1 MKTFA
6 ELDAKICSCTQALNA
21 KIEGTNGK
29 RAILLCGGTGCLSS
43 NSMEIKKRFEELVA
57 AHNMQDKVTVNIV
70 GCFGFCS
77 QGPFVKIYPEDTLY
91 RMVQESD
98 VDEIFKEDIL
108 GGNIVGRLLYEDPT
122 TQLKVTKQDDITFYK
137 KQRRV
142 ALHGG
147 GVINPE
153 DIDEALGYGAFQG
166 LKHALSMDP
175 KQVIDEILASG
186 LRGRGGGGFPTGR
199 KWQFAYNSVA
209 DQKYVVCNGDEG
221 DPGAFMDRSILEG
234 NPYAVIE
241 GMMIAGYAIG
251 ASEGYFYVRA
261 EYPIAV
267 KRLRNAIKQMNEIGI
282 LGDNILGT
290 GFNFHAHIRLGAG
303 AFVCGEE
310 TALLNSIEGKRGM
323 PRPRPPFPAVK
334 GLWDK
339 PTIVNNVETLAC
351 VPYILREG
359 AESFASC
366 GTEKSKGTK
375 VFALGGKINNVGLV
389 EIPMGT
395 TLREMIYQI
404 GGGIPDGKKFKAI
417 QTGGPS
423 GGCLTAKDLDVPIDF
438 DNLVAK
444 GSMMGSGGAIVM
456 DEDNCMVDVAKFY
469 MEFICDESCGKCS
482 PCRIGTKR
490 MLEILTRITEGEGT
504 MQDLEELEELSNV
517 VKSNSLCAL
526 GQTAANPVVS
536 TLTHFRDEYIA
547 HIEQKACPAKVC
559 KKLINYTI
567 DINRCVS
574 CARCAAACPTGSIY
588 KTDYIAP
595 GNRFASY
602 QIEDE
607 KCLRCGACIA
617 TCKLHAIIVEAG
629 RK

>member
-1 MKTFA
+1 MKNFA
-6 ELDAKICSCTQALNA
+6 ELDKKICSCTDALTA
-21 KIEGTNGK
+21 KMDGSNGK

-43 NSMEIKKRFEELVA
+43 NSMDIKGKFDELVA
-57 AHNMQDKVTVNIV
+57 ANHMEDKVSVNIV

-77 QGPFVKIYPEDTLY
+77 QGPFVKIFPEDTLY
-91 RMVQESD
+91 RLVKIED
-98 VDEIFKEDIL
+98 VEDIFNTDII
-108 GGNIVGRLLYEDPT
+108 GGEIVERLLYVEPNTGKKVAKQED
-122 TQLKVTKQDDITFYK
+122 INFYK
-137 KQRRV
+137 KQKRV

-153 DIDEALGYGAFQG
+153 SIEEAMGYGAFRG
-166 LKHALSMDP
+166 LEKALKMSP
-175 KQVIDEILASG
+175 QEVIDEVLASG
-186 LRGRGGGGFPTGR
+186 LRGRGGGGFPSGR
-199 KWQFAYNSVA
+199 KWQFAKNSVS

-251 ASEGYFYVRA
+251 ANEGYFYVRA

-267 KRLRNAIKQMNEIGI
+267 NRLRNAIRQMNEAGI
-282 LGDNILGT
+282 LGENIMGT
-290 GFNFHAHIRLGAG
+290 GFSFQAHIRLGAG

-334 GLWDK
+334 GLWGE

-359 AESFASC
+359 AAEFASC

-375 VFALGGKINNVGLV
+375 VFALGGKVNNVGLV

-395 TLREMIYQI
+395 TLRELIYDI
-404 GGGIPDGKKFKAI
+404 GGGIPEGKKFKAI

-423 GGCLTAKDLDVPIDF
+423 GGCLTAEALDEPIDF

-490 MLEILTRITEGEGT
+490 MLEILTRITEGNGT
-504 MQDLEELEELSNV
+504 MQDLEELEELGQT
-517 VKSNSLCAL
+517 VKANSLCAL
-526 GQTAANPVVS
+526 GQTAANPIIS

-547 HIEQKACPAKVC
+547 HIVDKTCPAKVC
-559 KKLINYTI
+559 KNLMQYTI
-567 DINRCVS
+567 EQESCVG
-574 CARCAAACPTGSIY
+574 CGRCAKACPADAIR
-588 KTDYIAP
+588 KTDYTAP
-595 GNRFASY
+595 GKKLPSY
-602 QIEDE
+602 QIDAN
-607 KCLRCGACIA
+607 KCVKCGACMA
-617 TCKLHAIIVEAG
+617 TCKLKAIV
-629 RK
+629 KK

>member
-1 MKTFA
+1 MKNFA
-6 ELDAKICSCTQALNA
+6 ELDSKICSCTDALKA
-21 KIEGTNGK
+21 KLDGSNGK

-43 NSMEIKKRFEELVA
+43 NSMDIKGKFDALVA
-57 AHNMQDKVTVNIV
+57 ENHMEDKVTVNTV

-77 QGPFVKIYPEDTLY
+77 QGPFVKILPEDTLY
-91 RMVQESD
+91 RLVKVED
-98 VDEIFKEDIL
+98 VEEIFEKDIK
-108 GGNIVGRLLYEDPT
+108 GGEIIERLLYIEPNT
-122 TQLKVTKQDDITFYK
+122 GEKVAKQDDINFYK
-137 KQRRV
+137 KQKRV

-153 DIDEALGYGAFQG
+153 NIEEAMGYGAFQG
-166 LKHALSMDP
+166 LKRALSMDR
-175 KQVIDEILASG
+175 KAVIDEVLASG

-199 KWQFAYNSVA
+199 KWMFAYGSQS

-251 ASEGYFYVRA
+251 ANEGYFYVRA

-267 KRLRNAIKQMNEIGI
+267 NRLRNAIKQMNEQGI
-282 LGDNILGT
+282 LGENILGT
-290 GFNFHAHIRLGAG
+290 GFSFQAHIRLGAG

-334 GLWDK
+334 GLWAE

-359 AESFASC
+359 AEEFASC

-375 VFALGGKINNVGLV
+375 VFALGGKVNNVGLV

-395 TLREMIYQI
+395 TLRELIYDI

-423 GGCLTAKDLDVPIDF
+423 GGCLTAENLDEPIDF

-469 MEFICDESCGKCS
+469 MEFICDESCGKCT
-482 PCRIGTKR
+482 PCRIGTRR
-490 MLEILTRITEGEGT
+490 MLEILTKITEGKGT
-504 MQDLEELEELSNV
+504 LEDLDKLEEISNLI
-517 VKSNSLCAL
+517 KTGSLCAL
-526 GQTAANPVVS
+526 GQTASNPVVS
-536 TLTHFRDEYIA
+536 TMKHFRDEYIA
-547 HIEQKACPAKVC
+547 HVVDKTCPAKVC
-559 KKLINYTI
+559 KNLMSYVIEQDN
-567 DINRCVS
+567 CVG
-574 CARCAAACPTGSIY
+574 CGRCAKACPAGAIE

-595 GNRFASY
+595 GKKLPSY
-602 QIEDE
+602 QIDAQ
-607 KCLRCGACIA
+607 KCVKCGACIA
-617 TCKLHAIIVEAG
+617 TCKLKAIV
-629 RK
+629 KK

>member
-1 MKTFA
+1 MKNFA
-6 ELDAKICSCTQALNA
+6 ELDAAVCSCTEALNA
-21 KIEGTNGK
+21 KLEGTNGK

-43 NSMEIKKRFEELVA
+43 NSLDIKGKFEELVA
-57 AHNMQDKVTVNIV
+57 ENHMEDKVTVNTV

-77 QGPFVKIYPEDTLY
+77 QGPFVKILPEDTLY
-91 RMVQESD
+91 RLVKVED
-98 VDEIFKEDIL
+98 VEEIFNTDIL
-108 GGNIVGRLLYEDPT
+108 GGEVVERLLYIEPNT
-122 TQLKVTKQDDITFYK
+122 GEKVAKQDDINFYK
-137 KQRRV
+137 KQKRV

-153 DIDEALGYGAFQG
+153 DIHEAMGYGAFQG
-166 LKHALSMDP
+166 LKRALSMDR
-175 KQVIDEILASG
+175 KAVIDEVLASG

-199 KWQFAYNSVA
+199 KWMFAYGSQS

-267 KRLRNAIKQMNEIGI
+267 NRLRNAIRQMNEIGI
-282 LGDNILGT
+282 LGENIMGT
-290 GFNFHAHIRLGAG
+290 GFSFQAHIRLGAG

-334 GLWDK
+334 GLWDE

-359 AESFASC
+359 AAEFASC

-375 VFALGGKINNVGLV
+375 VFALGGKVNNVGLV

-395 TLREMIYQI
+395 TLRELIYDI
-404 GGGIPDGKKFKAI
+404 GGGIPDGKQFKAI

-423 GGCLTAKDLDVPIDF
+423 GGCLTKEALDEPIDF

-469 MEFICDESCGKCS
+469 MEFICDESCGKCT
-482 PCRIGTKR
+482 PCRIGTRR
-490 MLEILTRITEGEGT
+490 MLEILTKITEGKGT
-504 MQDLEELEELSNV
+504 LEDLDKLEEISNLI
-517 VKSNSLCAL
+517 KTGSLCAL
-526 GQTAANPVVS
+526 GQTASNPVMS
-536 TLTHFRDEYIA
+536 TMKHFRDEYIA
-547 HIEQKACPAKVC
+547 HVVDKKCPAKVC
-559 KKLINYTI
+559 KNLMSYVI
-567 DINRCVS
+567 DKDKCIGCGM
-574 CARCAAACPTGSIY
+574 CARQCPADAIA
-588 KTDYIAP
+588 KTDYVAP
-595 GNRFASY
+595 GRKKPALTIDA
-602 QIEDE
+602 Q
-607 KCLRCGACIA
+607 KCVKCGACIA
-617 TCKLHAIIVEAG
+617 TCKFGAIS
-629 RK
+629 KQ

>member
-6 ELDAKICSCTQALNA
+6 ELDAKICSCTDALTA
-21 KIEGTNGK
+21 KLDGSNGK

-43 NSMEIKKRFEELVA
+43 NSMELKEKFERLVA
-57 AHNMQDKVTVNIV
+57 EHNLQDKVSVNIV

-91 RMVQESD
+91 RLVKDPD
-98 VDEIFKEDIL
+98 VDEIFNTDIL
-108 GGNIVGRLLYEDPT
+108 GGQVVEHLVYVDPKT
-122 TQLKVTKQDDITFYK
+122 GEKVAKQDDINFYK
-137 KQRRV
+137 KQKRV

-153 DIDEALGYGAFQG
+153 DINEAMGYGAFQG
-166 LKHALSMDP
+166 LKRALTMTP
-175 KQVIDEILASG
+175 QEVINEVLESG

-199 KWQFAYNSVA
+199 KWQFAYASVS

-267 KRLRNAIKQMNEIGI
+267 NRLRNAIKQMNEIGV
-282 LGDNILGT
+282 LGKNIMGT
-290 GFNFHAHIRLGAG
+290 DFSFQAHIRLGAG

-334 GLWDK
+334 GLWGE
-339 PTIVNNVETLAC
+339 PTVVNNVETLAC

-359 AESFASC
+359 AAEFASC

-375 VFALGGKINNVGLV
+375 VFALGGKVNNVGLV

-395 TLREMIYQI
+395 TLRELIYDI
-404 GGGIPDGKKFKAI
+404 GGGIPDGKEFKAI

-423 GGCLTAKDLDVPIDF
+423 GGCLTAKDLDAPIDF

-490 MLEILTRITEGEGT
+490 MLEILTRITEGLGT
-504 MQDLEELEELSNV
+504 MQDLEELEELGQT
-517 VKSNSLCAL
+517 VKANSLCAL
-526 GQTAANPVVS
+526 GQTAANPIIS
-536 TLTHFRDEYIA
+536 TMTHFRDEYIA
-547 HIEQKACPAKVC
+547 HIVDKTCPAKVC
-559 KKLINYTI
+559 KKLMSYTI
-567 DINRCVS
+567 LQDVCVG
-574 CARCAAACPTGSIY
+574 CGRCAKACPAGAIA
-588 KTDYIAP
+588 KTDYTAP
-595 GNRFASY
+595 GNKLPSL
-602 QIEDE
+602 QIDTT
-607 KCLRCGACIA
+607 KCVKCGACMA
-617 TCKLHAIIVEAG
+617 TCKKKAIT
-629 RK
+629 KQ